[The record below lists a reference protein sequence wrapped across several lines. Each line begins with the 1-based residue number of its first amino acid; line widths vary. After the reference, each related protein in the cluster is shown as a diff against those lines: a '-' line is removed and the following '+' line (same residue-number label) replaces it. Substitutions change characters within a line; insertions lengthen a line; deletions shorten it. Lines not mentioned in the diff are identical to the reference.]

1 MNPNKAVA
9 DYRSEITGVT
19 AEDLVGVTCSLAD
32 IQVNFVVFFSP
43 GFQGYSLQFFVWNY
57 YCFFQRRMEKLL
69 SHGNILVGHSLNNDL
84 NGKLSSITDIWV
96 CLGDIETVLGF
107 RWDHGAI

>member
-32 IQVNFVVFFSP
+32 IQVNFVVFFPP
-43 GFQGYSLQFFVWNY
+43 GFRGYSLQFFV
-57 YCFFQRRMEKLL
+57 
-69 SHGNILVGHSLNNDL
+69 
-84 NGKLSSITDIWV
+84 
-96 CLGDIETVLGF
+96 
-107 RWDHGAI
+107 